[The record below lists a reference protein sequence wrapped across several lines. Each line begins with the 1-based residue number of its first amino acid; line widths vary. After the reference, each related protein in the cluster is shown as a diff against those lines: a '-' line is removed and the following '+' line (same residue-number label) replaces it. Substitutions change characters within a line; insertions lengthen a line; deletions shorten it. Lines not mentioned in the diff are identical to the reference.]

1 MNNRLRKAWNQLWP
15 FLLAAGSLL
24 LLLQLGHLQSPI
36 VIPSVPTVFERLGK
50 ELTEREFLEALG
62 ASMYRLAVGF
72 PVACLLGGLLGLL
85 AGLSRSFAVY
95 LRRLIGILQS
105 IPPITWL
112 PFLVILY
119 GFGDIPIIIIIVIA
133 SFFPMALS
141 VMNGTEGV
149 SRTHLEVA
157 KVLGARKSQLLRKVY
172 LPETL
177 PSFITGAQV
186 AFGNAWRSLISGEMV
201 GSAAVGL
208 GFAISFSGE
217 VADMEGVIMYII
229 VIGGIAT
236 FLDHFVLEGLKR
248 RLLHWRY
255 IHGGGDQ

>member
-1 MNNRLRKAWNQLWP
+1 MNNRLRKVWNQLWP
-15 FLLAAGSLL
+15 FLLAAGTLL
-24 LLLQLGHLQSPI
+24 LLLQLGHSIKPI
-36 VIPSVPTVFERLGK
+36 IMPSVPEVFERLGE
-50 ELTEREFLEALG
+50 ELTQPEFLQALG
-62 ASMYRLAVGF
+62 ASMYRLGIGF
-72 PVACLLGGLLGLL
+72 PTACLLGGVLGLL
-85 AGLSRSFAVY
+85 AGLSRSFALY

-112 PFLVILY
+112 PMLVIIL
-119 GFGDIPIIIIIVIA
+119 GFGDLPIIIIVVIA

-141 VMNGTEGV
+141 VLNGTEGV

-157 KVLGARKSQLLRKVY
+157 RVLGAKKTQLLRKVY

-186 AFGNAWRSLISGEMV
+186 AFGNAWRSLVAGEMT
-201 GSAAVGL
+201 GSAMVGL

-229 VIGGIAT
+229 VIGAFAT

-248 RLLHWRY
+248 KLLHWRY

>member
-1 MNNRLRKAWNQLWP
+1 MNNRLRNIWRPLWP
-15 FLLAAGSLL
+15 FLTAALTLL
-24 LLLQLGHLQSPI
+24 LLLQLGHLRTPI
-36 VIPSVPTVFERLGK
+36 VIPSISAVFARLGD
-50 ELTEREFLEALG
+50 ELADPAFWHSLG
-62 ASMYRLAVGF
+62 ASLYRLGIGF
-72 PVACLLGGLLGLL
+72 PIACFLGGLLGLL

-95 LRRLIGILQS
+95 LRSLIGILQS

-119 GFGDIPIIIIIVIA
+119 GFGDVPIITIIVIA

-149 SRTHLEVA
+149 SHTHIEVA
-157 KVLGARKSQLLRKVY
+157 KVLGAKKGQLLRKVY

-177 PSFITGAQV
+177 PAFITGAQV
-186 AFGNAWRSLISGEMV
+186 AFGNAWRSLIAGEMV

-229 VIGGIAT
+229 VIGAIAT
-236 FLDHFVLEGLKR
+236 FLDHFVLEMLKR
-248 RLLHWRY
+248 RLLRWRY
-255 IHGGGDQ
+255 IKGGGDR